1 MTKFKALIFLLL
13 GALLV
18 DFALENAL
26 SSPTLKL
33 VKFDLGKLP
42 VFLLVYGSLLTGFI
56 GGWLGHVLKV
66 KRRKRAANLT
76 MEQPEAP
83 QAPQEQQYH

>member
-1 MTKFKALIFLLL
+1 MTKFKALLFLLL

-42 VFLLVYGSLLTGFI
+42 IFLLVYGSLLTGFI
-56 GGWLGHVLKV
+56 CGWLGHVLKV
-66 KRRKRAANLT
+66 KRQKRAAALT
-76 MEQPEAP
+76 EEKLQPP
-83 QAPQEQQYH
+83 QAPQEHYH